1 MKRFTLFLAL
11 LVSFTWTA
19 LAQTLVTDLSTLDE
33 SQNVFLKTSE
43 RGGLSLNAAKDA
55 LTSTKQA
62 GVGNDYVNG
71 RVLFNIKKYN
81 NGTEKYLYSVVAGK
95 YINNSGNLTDNPA
108 TVDAVEFV
116 QGTGN
121 TFVIRFNIQ
130 NQEGKYEK
138 FINLNNEKDFAING
152 WGPGGTNS
160 NGCADAGNC
169 FSIYTVDNSL
179 AEVTFN
185 YEINSTSYTSITEK
199 YRPIAGTTIN
209 VPSAP
214 FFTPTTTSVTLT
226 EELTQNFTIAG
237 TESLP
242 FVKSTVENPVWQAVK
257 IHKDVPK
264 WLSANSERSGI
275 VFANTSTDIVV
286 PEDAYFWCFVGDLI
300 NGFTIYNKAVGTASP
315 LKAGDAPLFDNSSDA
330 NAVWILKPNIFNDTD
345 WFSLYNDNKKKYI
358 NVGDDKYWTQADG
371 GSSMKAFSL
380 ASLVFSQDVKDA
392 AVAPVNAVGNYAYV
406 KDASQRE
413 ALVYAVNAFE
423 ANNNDVEAARTLY
436 RIATAMKAT
445 PRNTF
450 GTGYYRFYSAKPAL
464 YNSNKG
470 VFFNGDKFVWGSIDK
485 RTVAHILKIEASSKN
500 DNDKPYAICTCNDKK
515 YMQGVLGASGES
527 EGSNSKFKLVALDG
541 GIQQHVVL
549 GNGTLHAERHNVSQ
563 NGNLINYPYET
574 VNSASAWYI
583 VPATDIEVVLNTV
596 GDASYAT
603 TYLPFAVKGD
613 GETKL
618 YKGSVGKNALNE
630 DVLKM
635 NEVSGVIQK
644 ETALVLKGA
653 ADDPSTTLTIRN
665 EEGNEVGENDLQ
677 GTLTDITF
685 SDNRSSYLVL
695 GVGNSSQKIGFYTP
709 SVNLTAIGQNK
720 AYLYASAVGTAN
732 AIALNFE
739 DVTTGIS
746 LTEINGENAP
756 VYDLSGRRVLR
767 TVKGGLYI
775 QNGKKYIVK

>member
-19 LAQTLVTDLSTLDE
+19 LAQTLVTDLSKLDE
-33 SQNVFLKTSE
+33 SQNVILKTSE

-71 RVLFNIKKYN
+71 RVVFNIKTYN
-81 NGTEKYLYSVVAGK
+81 NGSEKYLYSVVARK
-95 YINNSGNLTDNPA
+95 YINNSGNLTDTPA

-116 QGTGN
+116 QGTAN
-121 TFVIRFNIQ
+121 TFVIRFNYKDQ
-130 NQEGKYEK
+130 NNKYTK
-138 FINLNNEKDFAING
+138 IINLNGEHDFITSG
-152 WGPGGTNS
+152 WGPGGS
-160 NGCADAGNC
+160 DPNGSADGGNC
-169 FSIYTVDNSL
+169 FSIYAVSNSL

-185 YEINSTSYTSITEK
+185 YQINGKDYTSITEK
-199 YRPIAGTTIN
+199 YLPGKTIN
-209 VPSAP
+209 VPAP
-214 FFTPTTTSVTLT
+214 FITPTPTSVTLT
-226 EELTQNFTIAG
+226 EELTQNFNIEG
-237 TESLP
+237 TEKLP
-242 FVKSTVENPVWQAVK
+242 FVKSTVENPIWQAVK
-257 IHKDVPK
+257 IHKDAPK
-264 WLSANSERSGI
+264 WLSANSGRSGI
-275 VFANTSTDIVV
+275 EFANISTDIV
-286 PEDAYFWCFVGDLI
+286 PEDAYFWCFVGDLV

-315 LKAGDAPLFDNSSDA
+315 LRAGNSPLFDNNSAA
-330 NAVWILKPNIFNDTD
+330 NSVWKLKPNKFNDTD
-345 WFSLYNDNKKKYI
+345 WFCLYDDNKKYI
-358 NVGDDKYWTQADG
+358 NVGGNKYWTVADG

-406 KDASQRE
+406 KDASQRQ
-413 ALVYAVNAFE
+413 ALVNAVNAFE
-423 ANNNDVEAARTLY
+423 ANNNDVVAAREFK

-470 VFFNGDKFVWGSIDK
+470 VFFDGNNNKFVWGSIDK
-485 RTVAHILKIEASSKN
+485 RTVAHILKIEASS
-500 DNDKPYAICTCNDKK
+500 DNDKPYVIYTCNDNK
-515 YMQGVLGASGES
+515 YMQGVDGTPGASKGD
-527 EGSNSKFKLVALDG
+527 NSKFKLVALNG
-541 GIQQHVVL
+541 GIQQHVVF
-549 GNGTLHAERHNVSQ
+549 GNGTLHAEGHNGGQ
-563 NGNLINYPYET
+563 NGNLISYPQEAH
-574 VNSASAWYI
+574 NSASAWYI
-583 VPATDIEVVLNTV
+583 VPATDIEVALNTV

-603 TYLPFAVKGD
+603 VYLPFAVEGD

-630 DVLKM
+630 DVLNM

-653 ADDPSTTLTIRN
+653 ADDPSTTLTISN
-665 EEGNEVGENDLQ
+665 VTGSAVGENALQ
-677 GTLTDITF
+677 GTLTGITF
-685 SDNRSSYLVL
+685 SDNRSNYLVL
-695 GVGNSSQKIGFYTP
+695 GVGNSSHTIGFYTP
-709 SVNLTAIGQNK
+709 SERLGAIGQNK
-720 AYLYASAVGTAN
+720 AYLNASSVPVAN

>member
-138 FINLNNEKDFAING
+138 FINLNNEKDLDISG
-152 WGPGGTNS
+152 WGPGGTNP
-160 NGCADAGNC
+160 NGCADEGNC

-275 VFANTSTDIVV
+275 VFANTSTDIV

-330 NAVWILKPNIFNDTD
+330 NPVWKLKPNKFNDTD
-345 WFSLYNDNKKKYI
+345 WFCLYGDNKKYI
-358 NVGDDKYWTQADG
+358 NVGGKQYYEEADG
-371 GSSMKAFSL
+371 GSSMKAYSL

-413 ALVYAVNAFE
+413 ALVNAVNAFE
-423 ANNNDVEAARTLY
+423 ANNNNVEVARTLY

-470 VFFNGDKFVWGSIDK
+470 VFFNGDNFVWGSIDK
-485 RTVAHILKIEASSKN
+485 RTVAHILKIEESS
-500 DNDKPYAICTCNDKK
+500 DNDKPYVIYTCNDKK
-515 YMQGVLGASGES
+515 YMQGVAGDANTTTST
-527 EGSNSKFKLVALDG
+527 NSKFKLVALEG
-541 GIQQHVVL
+541 AIQQHVVF
-549 GNGTLHAERHNVSQ
+549 GDGTLHAKGHNEGP

-603 TYLPFAVKGD
+603 TYLPFAVEGD